1 MYIFFY
7 GMFKCASTNAA
18 DSSCTY
24 TAEEKGNK
32 FKRRREKLDRM
43 SRKYKKKQGL
53 EVRII

>member
-7 GMFKCASTNAA
+7 GMFKYASTNAA